1 MDSLLAELP
10 LNYITIVLK
19 LWTVDYLGR
28 KELLECRKHEIT
40 GEKKKKAN
48 TGKFEDGQQISRQP
62 KKFWS
67 IYLIEITD
75 MY

>member
-40 GEKKKKAN
+40 GKKKKK
-48 TGKFEDGQQISRQP
+48 GKYR
-62 KKFWS
+62 
-67 IYLIEITD
+67 
-75 MY
+75 

>member
-40 GEKKKKAN
+40 GKKKKKKRQIQVSLKMAN
-48 TGKFEDGQQISRQP
+48 K
-62 KKFWS
+62 
-67 IYLIEITD
+67 
-75 MY
+75 